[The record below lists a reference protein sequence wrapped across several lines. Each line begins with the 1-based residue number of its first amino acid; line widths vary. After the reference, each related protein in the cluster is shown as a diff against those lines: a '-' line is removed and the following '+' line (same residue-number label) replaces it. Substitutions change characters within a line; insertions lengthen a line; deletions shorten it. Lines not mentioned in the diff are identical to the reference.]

1 MGETASLL
9 WQTKT
14 TQLKQLIMLLNNLHV
29 DAQKLGYLRLYMAQ
43 LTEYDD
49 TSSPPP
55 PPPPPPPQTQQF
67 NSIWYLLQRK
77 YK

>member
-1 MGETASLL
+1 MGETVILL

-49 TSSPPP
+49 TSSPD
-55 PPPPPPPQTQQF
+55 TAIRF
-67 NSIWYLLQRK
+67 NLISIAEK
-77 YK
+77 V